1 MAQPDGSQVVFRSLQ
16 QFALMLR
23 DAVVVQHNLDC
34 APSAFSPGERPL
46 GRRLG
51 HVVLDGGTT
60 LVSRPINGQIH
71 LSVLGSHAELT
82 RRTEVHDDLATVAAG
97 LVSTDPRLEMNIN
110 ELNAEGKRTQ
120 RLQQPG
126 LHANAQLGWEFKTVN
141 VYVDS
146 HADCPRS
153 TCSAHG
159 SLHDV
164 VNLENAPGTP
174 AVRTRRPGPS
184 SRARAVTIHHET
196 CAFKLKWFLAQSK
209 RCEISL
215 SLQ

>member
-1 MAQPDGSQVVFRSLQ
+1 MRLSSSTISI
-16 QFALMLR
+16 
-23 DAVVVQHNLDC
+23 
-34 APSAFSPGERPL
+34 APPAPSPGERPL

-51 HVVLDGGTT
+51 HVVLDGGTS

-71 LSVLGSHAELT
+71 LSVLGSHADLT
-82 RRTEVHDDLATVAAG
+82 RRTEVHDDFATVAAR
-97 LVSTDPRLEMNIN
+97 LVSTGPRLEMNIN
-110 ELNAEGKRTQ
+110 ELNAAGKRTQ

-126 LHANAQLGWEFKTVN
+126 LNANAQLGGEFKTVN

-153 TCSAHG
+153 TCSAPWA
-159 SLHDV
+159 LHHV
-164 VNLENAPGTP
+164 VNLENARDTP
-174 AVRTRRPGPS
+174 AVRTRRRGPS
-184 SRARAVTIHHET
+184 SRARAGTIHHET
-196 CAFKLKWFLAQSK
+196 CAFTLKWFLAQSK